1 MTTSDRTAVITGGT
15 SGLGRECA
23 RTLAA
28 DPRWTVIVTGRDADR
43 AHDHAT
49 AIGTRGAA
57 LDLGSL
63 ASVAR
68 FAAELR
74 NAGLPPLRALVCNA
88 GLQFTRRSYTADGVE
103 ATFGVNHLGH
113 LALVLALLDELTAPA
128 RIVFVSSGTH
138 DPDQFTGMPHP
149 LTAGA
154 RELAYP
160 PTATESEQRDGR
172 RRYSTSKLANL
183 QTTYELARQLEP
195 RGITVNAF
203 DPGLMPGTGLAR
215 DAGRA
220 AQLLWR
226 TAARALVAL
235 PGVNTPRKS
244 GADLARLVTDPAVA
258 DLTGRYFAGRDERR
272 SSTASYDLDA
282 QRALYTDSVRLLD
295 ELTTDA
301 PRLDH
306 P

>member
-1 MTTSDRTAVITGGT
+1 MSDRTVVITGGT
-15 SGLGRECA
+15 SGLGHECA

-28 DPRWTVIVTGRDADR
+28 NPRWTVVITGRDADR
-43 AHDHAT
+43 THASAT
-49 AIGTRGAA
+49 AIGARGAA

-74 NAGLPPLRALVCNA
+74 AAALPPLHALICNA
-88 GLQFTRRSYTADGVE
+88 GLQFTRRTYTEDGVE

-113 LALVLALLDELTAPA
+113 LALVRALLDELTPPG

-138 DPDQFTGMPHP
+138 DPDQLTGMPDP
-149 LTAGA
+149 LIASA

-160 PTATESEQRDGR
+160 SVPTESARRDGR

-183 QTTYELARQLEP
+183 QTAYELARRLGP

-215 DAGRA
+215 DAGKIG
-220 AQLLWR
+220 QLLWR

-235 PGVNTPRKS
+235 PGVHTPATS
-244 GADLARLVTDPAVA
+244 GADLAWLAADPAVA
-258 DLTGRYFAGRDERR
+258 DATGRYFVGRAERP
-272 SSTASYDLDA
+272 SSKVSYDLDL
-282 QRALYTDSVRLLD
+282 QHALYDDSIELLD
-295 ELTTDA
+295 ELTVA
-301 PRLDH
+301 ASSEH

>member
-1 MTTSDRTAVITGGT
+1 MTTSDRTVVITGGT

-43 AHDHAT
+43 AHASAA
-49 AIGTRGAA
+49 AIGARGAA
-57 LDLGSL
+57 LDLASL
-63 ASVAR
+63 TSVTR

-74 NAGLPPLRALVCNA
+74 GAGLPPLHALVCNA
-88 GLQFTRRSYTADGVE
+88 GLQFTRRSYTEDGVE

-113 LALVLALLDELTAPA
+113 VALVRALLDDLTAPG

-138 DPDQFTGMPHP
+138 DPDQFTGMPNP
-149 LTAGA
+149 LITSA

-160 PTATESEQRDGR
+160 PAATESGQRDGR

-183 QTTYELARQLEP
+183 QTAYELARRLGP
-195 RGITVNAF
+195 RGIMVNAF

-215 DAGRA
+215 DAGKMV
-220 AQLLWR
+220 QLLWR

-235 PGVNTPRKS
+235 PGVNTPAKS
-244 GADLARLVTDPAVA
+244 GADLAWLVTDPSVA
-258 DLTGRYFAGRDERR
+258 DVTGRYFVGRTERP
-272 SSTASYDLDA
+272 SSTASYDIDV
-282 QRALYTDSVRLLD
+282 QHALYADSVELLD
-295 ELTTDA
+295 ELAVDA
-301 PRLDH
+301 ARPEH